1 MRKVGTL
8 AEKAKEDGFIL
19 SKKDSL
25 AALDP
30 CPVGLPGFL
39 ETDRAMCREG
49 GPMPTLGKTGCRVAQ
64 N

>member
-1 MRKVGTL
+1 MKSGDPGRESKGGWFHTL
-8 AEKAKEDGFIL
+8 QERFFRQL
-19 SKKDSL
+19 WTP
-25 AALDP
+25 ALL
-30 CPVGLPGFL
+30 VYLVFL